1 MGIQGLTKYVESSL
15 VYWKDIKLAGSQI
28 VLDGSSLPYHLP
40 GDFDWKFGGQYPAMR
55 ESLVDLLEAL
65 LAEGVDPIHV
75 VFDGVIQSNRMDA
88 LLQRRQDLQDTIRK
102 SLMGAEVNEYQEKNV
117 RPPLMSET
125 FRQIINSYR
134 SRGVNVYPADGDS
147 KHLAV
152 CLAHTFDC
160 FLVGENS
167 GYFISA
173 IKGYIPLSKLK
184 WGRPGSAV
192 VGKVFKRDAFIA
204 SLRIEPNLVYAI
216 PALVGNE
223 ALPNLVDT
231 TALKG
236 LIRDNPRYRGKDLQ
250 LTIKFLQEKSSNF
263 DELKHCILN
272 LRDGREIFCKF
283 EQSFVKARE
292 QYKVTLFDN
301 AEFWTSIAGFQ
312 CFNGKPIP
320 SWIVKQYRDMKF
332 SSALLDVLMS
342 GKHFL
347 RIIPDNVMQST
358 SMLISRSIR
367 QDLYAFLLEGNNVT
381 EIIRHRYKLV
391 EESVGSSIYSHST
404 DVEEM
409 VLKEEEQRQA
419 RLYEMLLCN
428 AADLSLLHKEWHLP
442 VASLV
447 FWAKNAAIQ
456 QDDIYLKALVLCFVE
471 CFLKSPVSEYSPV
484 FSLEALHLYAQW
496 QCVYHDAI
504 LLNQVLALPLPYLSP
519 ADLFDG
525 KRVTYYSQKSDK
537 EFDAILRQTSDES
550 CRLYFKILESTYH
563 NMFNFVATPP
573 TLV

>member
-15 VYWKDIKLAGSQI
+15 IYWKDIKLAGSQI

-75 VFDGVIQSNRMDA
+75 VFDGVIQSNRMGT

-117 RPPLMSET
+117 RPPLMSGT

-147 KHLAV
+147 KYLAV

-167 GYFISA
+167 DYFISA

-204 SLRIEPNLVYAI
+204 SLRIETDLVYAI

-263 DELKHCILN
+263 DELKLCILN

-292 QYKVTLFDN
+292 QYKVTLLDN

-347 RIIPDNVMQST
+347 RIIPDNVMQPT

-391 EESVGSSIYSHST
+391 EESVGSSMYSHST

-409 VLKEEEQRQA
+409 VLKEKEQRQA

-428 AADLSLLHKEWHLP
+428 AATLSLLHKEWHLP

-456 QDDIYLKALVLCFVE
+456 RDDIYLKALVLCFVE
-471 CFLKSPVSEYSPV
+471 CFLKSPASEYSPV

-563 NMFNFVATPP
+563 NM
-573 TLV
+573 